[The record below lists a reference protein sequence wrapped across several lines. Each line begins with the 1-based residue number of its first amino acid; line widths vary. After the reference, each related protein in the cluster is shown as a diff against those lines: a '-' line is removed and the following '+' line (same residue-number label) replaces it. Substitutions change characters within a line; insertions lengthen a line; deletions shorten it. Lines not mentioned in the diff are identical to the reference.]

1 MSVVRTCPLNI
12 VMLSLVIVS
21 ARSMLACSV
30 ASTSCTS
37 VCASL
42 NKHLGICIGYVW
54 IGYICIPSYPFTFA
68 VFEMPTYPWLARLLW

>member
-12 VMLSLVIVS
+12 VMLSLAIVS

-37 VCASL
+37 KEVCMCFFKQTSGYMYWVCVGWVYMYTYL
-42 NKHLGICIGYVW
+42 SIHIC
-54 IGYICIPSYPFTFA
+54 C
-68 VFEMPTYPWLARLLW
+68 L